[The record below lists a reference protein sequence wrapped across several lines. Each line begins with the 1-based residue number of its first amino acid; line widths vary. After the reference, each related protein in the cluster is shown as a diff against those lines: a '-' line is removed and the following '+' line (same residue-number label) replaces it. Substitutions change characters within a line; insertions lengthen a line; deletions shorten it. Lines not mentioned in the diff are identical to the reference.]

1 MRLELIGIN
10 HQTSTVDIRDRAAMG
25 QDDIQINL
33 NNLVEMENID
43 GAVILSTCNR
53 TELYVSP
60 LQHHSENA
68 FRSLFQSLTRL
79 TRPEVDSAYIY
90 RDEKAVGHLL
100 RVSSG
105 LNSQMIGEIQIL
117 KQVKDAYHLALNNH
131 STNSILNR
139 MFLKA
144 IECGKNVRHRTR
156 ISEGSVS
163 VASAAIELSNRVF
176 GSLDNCNVLLVGA
189 GETVRLAAKFF
200 GNAGVESWRVSNRTK
215 SNAASL
221 SDNLGGNV
229 VEFPPTEIDVG
240 WADIILSATSC
251 SSPVVQEKTVFNSSE
266 SSNKMQLFLDLAI
279 PRDME
284 PGIKDLPNNF
294 LYTVDDFKD
303 LVAANIESRQGEA
316 IRAEKIVD
324 KLIIDFSKWYQENR
338 ISPTIQQLQSVLET
352 IRIEEVN
359 KNVGR
364 FQVEDRD
371 QVDKFSKS
379 LMRKVTSLI
388 IGNLKRAS
396 REKDDVKL
404 AKALTI
410 ALSSADNTNVNEVLE
425 QLDNEFS
432 HRSTP

>member
-1 MRLELIGIN
+1 
-10 HQTSTVDIRDRAAMG
+10 
-25 QDDIQINL
+25 
-33 NNLVEMENID
+33 
-43 GAVILSTCNR
+43 
-53 TELYVSP
+53 LYISP
-60 LQHHSENA
+60 LQHHTEDE
-68 FRSLFQSLTRL
+68 FRSLFKSLTSL
-79 TRPEVDSAYIY
+79 TSQEVDSAYIH
-90 RDEKAVGHLL
+90 RDEDAVGHLL

-117 KQVKDAYHLALNNH
+117 KQVKDAYHTALNNH

-163 VASAAIELSNRVF
+163 VASAAVELSNRIF
-176 GSLDNCNVLLVGA
+176 GSLENCNVLLVGA

-215 SNAASL
+215 SNADAL

-229 VEFPPTEIDVG
+229 VSFPPEESEIG

-251 SSPVVQEKTVFNSSE
+251 SNPVVKKEMVSNSADSN
-266 SSNKMQLFLDLAI
+266 NKMQLFLDLAV
-279 PRDME
+279 PRDVE
-284 PGIKDLPNNF
+284 PGIRDLPNNF
-294 LYTVDDFKD
+294 LYTVDDFRD

-324 KLIIDFSKWYQENR
+324 KLIVEFSKWYQENR

-359 KNVGR
+359 RNVSR
-364 FQVEDRD
+364 FQDEDRE

-388 IGNLKRAS
+388 IANLKRAS
-396 REKDDVKL
+396 HEKDDLKL
-404 AKALTI
+404 AKAVTI
-410 ALSSADNTNVNEVLE
+410 ALSSANNNNTNEVLE